1 MMVLLQAMQGL
12 GKPGVTIGGISMGAP
27 ADFETWF
34 PAYAEP
40 QGRMSHSTKAANYI
54 PQNSTKQRLWR
65 LTVPDAIL
73 NPPVEWDGAGF
84 CGQSL
89 EQQFEHFVYPAEGCS
104 EIKLWY
110 RYGGSFMGT
119 MSDTT
124 KWVRMYQSP
133 KLEFVV
139 NQDVWYN
146 SETRMADIILP
157 ACTNFERDDVGEFA
171 ACGGYTT
178 NSHVGN
184 NYRLI
189 VREKKCIEPLWESKS
204 DYQILADL
212 SARLGIFDEFTDG
225 GKTEID
231 WAKAFY
237 NCSDL
242 AKTLD
247 WETFDKKG
255 YHIINAPED
264 YKPTPSLRWFAE
276 GRACDTPDTG
286 NPKRGTDK
294 AHELGTYSGKI
305 EFASESLKAHFPDDE
320 ERPVSP
326 RYIESWEGHHTT
338 ELFEKYP
345 LQLMS
350 PHPAL
355 LVPLPLRQAH
365 RLARRHPGPPHQE
378 GRLRVVAGAHE
389 SGRRGRARHPQRRHR
404 ASVQRP
410 RVSALLRGRHRA
422 RPPGHRAQLRVVGQV
437 RPDRAG
443 QGRLGR
449 QGRVREHADAVAH
462 GQPAR
467 AGHDAQLVSHRH
479 REVGGLIRCAS
490 ACS

>member
-12 GKPGVTIGGISMGAP
+12 GKPGITIGGISMGAP

-40 QGRMSHSTKAANYI
+40 QGRMSHSTKAADYI
-54 PQNSTKQRLWR
+54 PQNPTKQRLYR

-73 NPPVEWDGAGF
+73 DGHVEWDGAGF

-139 NQDVWYN
+139 NQDIWFN
-146 SETRMADIILP
+146 SETRMADVILP
-157 ACTNFERDDVGEFA
+157 ACTNFERDDLGEFA
-171 ACGGYTT
+171 ACNGYTT
-178 NSHVGN
+178 NSHSGN
-184 NYRLI
+184 NYRVI
-189 VREKKCIEPLWESKS
+189 VREQKCIEPLWESRS
-204 DYQILADL
+204 DYQILA
-212 SARLGIFDEFTDG
+212 AIAERLGLYDEFTDG

-237 NCSDL
+237 DISDL

-264 YKPTPSLRWFAE
+264 YKPKPCLRWFAE

-305 EFASESLKAHFPDDE
+305 EFASESLKAHFPDDD

-350 PHPAL
+350 PHPRFSFHCHYDKHTDWL
-355 LVPLPLRQAH
+355 E
-365 RLARRHPGPPHQE
+365 RHPGPPHQE
-378 GRLRVVAGAHE
+378 GRLRLVAGAAQPG
-389 SGRRGRARHPQRRHR
+389 GRRRARHPQRRHR
-404 ASVQRP
+404 AAVQRP
-410 RVSALLRGRHRA
+410 RLGALLRGRHRA
-422 RPPGHRAQLRVVGQV
+422 RQARHHPQLRVRGQV
-437 RPDRAG
+437 RPARAR
-443 QGRLGR
+443 QGRLDR
-449 QGRVREHADAVAH
+449 QGRLRQHAHVVAH
-462 GQPAR
+462 DEQAR
-467 AGHDAQLVSHRH
+467 PRHDAQLVPHRS
-479 REVGGLIRCAS
+479 REVGGLIR
-490 ACS
+490 